1 MAYEYE
7 DEEWKDVSGYE
18 GFYKVSNL
26 GNIKSVD
33 RKIERST
40 SVMELKGK
48 AMSRY
53 IGNTGYPM
61 VSLCING
68 ESKRYSVHRIVAKA
82 FLSNPLNKAYVNHI
96 DGNKQN
102 SNLENLEWSTPTENS
117 IHAHEH
123 GLANVGKGEKHRS
136 AKLTVDKVKYIRES
150 SKTVR
155 ELSSMFNVSKQAI
168 RDVKMKRSWKH
179 VS

>member
-48 AMSRY
+48 AMSQY

-68 ESKRYSVHRIVAKA
+68 ESKRYSVHRI
-82 FLSNPLNKAYVNHI
+82 YVDN
-96 DGNKQN
+96 NTN
-102 SNLENLEWSTPTENS
+102 EWYT
-117 IHAHEH
+117 
-123 GLANVGKGEKHRS
+123 
-136 AKLTVDKVKYIRES
+136 
-150 SKTVR
+150 
-155 ELSSMFNVSKQAI
+155 
-168 RDVKMKRSWKH
+168 
-179 VS
+179 